1 MDMSLSKLW
10 EMVKDREAWHAV
22 HGITKSWTRLS
33 SSTTTTKH
41 IYGFPGVSVL
51 KNLPPNQ
58 ATQET
63 QIQSLH
69 REDPLEQ
76 KMVTNSSI
84 LAWKFYGQRSLMGYS
99 RWGHKES
106 QMTEHTHM
114 QSYAHMHTYT
124 NMHTHTC
131 TYLQPS
137 SRAQM

>member
-1 MDMSLSKLW
+1 MRWLGGITDSMDMSLSTLW

-84 LAWKFYGQRSLMGYS
+84 LA
-99 RWGHKES
+99 
-106 QMTEHTHM
+106 
-114 QSYAHMHTYT
+114 
-124 NMHTHTC
+124 
-131 TYLQPS
+131 
-137 SRAQM
+137 